1 MKRIIG
7 LVITLSLILVLAACG
22 GTKDTSKSDDKTS
35 GGSNDK
41 AETVKIDNKYKL
53 MGEKEDGSD
62 AKEVSETVEVI
73 KNPKSIAVFD
83 YGTLT
88 TLKEIGADKNVKGMP
103 KGEGNR
109 SLPEF
114 LKKYKDDKYA
124 NLGSLKEPNFE
135 KLAEMQPDLI
145 LISGRQ
151 ANQKVMDEMKKAA
164 PKAQI
169 VYVGADDK
177 NYIDSIKVN
186 TENIGKIFGKEKETE
201 KLIADIDK
209 KIKEVKAMTEK
220 SDKKGLFVL
229 ANEGELSVFGKGGR
243 FGFIHDVLGVK
254 ETDEN
259 ITSKGHGQVINFEYI
274 NKKNPDIIFAM
285 DRGVAVGGKSSAEQ
299 ALSNDVIK
307 NVNAIKDDKVVE
319 VDPYL
324 WYFSSGGAV
333 TIVKQIEEVEKAY
346 K

>member
-7 LVITLSLILVLAACG
+7 LLATLSLILILAACG
-22 GTKDTSKSDDKTS
+22 AKDASKTDDNKS
-35 GGSNDK
+35 GGSDDK
-41 AETVKIDNKYKL
+41 AETIKIDNKYKL

-62 AKEVSETVEVI
+62 AKDVSETVEVT
-73 KNPKSIAVFD
+73 KNPKNVAVFD

-88 TLKEIGADKNVKGMP
+88 TLKEIGADENVKGMP

-114 LKKYKDDKYA
+114 LKDYKDDKYV

-145 LISGRQ
+145 LISARQ

-201 KLIADIDK
+201 KLVADLDK
-209 KIKEVKAMTEK
+209 KIEEVKAMTEK

-259 ITSKGHGQVINFEYI
+259 ITTKGHGQVINFEYI

-307 NVNAIKDDKVVE
+307 NVNAIKDNKIVE

-333 TIVKQIEEVEKAY
+333 TTVKQIEEVEKAY